1 MVRRRRVIA
10 DDAVAEGEVVHHRA
24 DVERPP
30 WSPAQLIAVLLGI
43 VFLVVGGISLARTG
57 VHTNNMNAHF
67 ANTPLWDHT
76 AWLAL
81 GELFFGLLLLGAGVV
96 PGGARGLMTF
106 LGMIALAFGIAVL
119 VAPTSLGTYT
129 AADSG
134 TGWAYIVVGAILL
147 VAASV
152 SPIFFTGDRRA
163 YGRRR
168 EILT

>member
-1 MVRRRRVIA
+1 MVRRRRVLA
-10 DDAVAEGEVVHHRA
+10 DDAVAEDEVVHHGA
-24 DVERPP
+24 AVERPP

-57 VHTNNMNAHF
+57 VDTNNMNAHF
-67 ANTPLWDHT
+67 GNTPLWHHT

-81 GELFFGLLLLGAGVV
+81 GELFFGLMMLGAGVV

-119 VAPTSLGTYT
+119 IAPTSLHT
-129 AADSG
+129 ATGAHSG
-134 TGWAYIVVGAILL
+134 TGWAYIVVGAVSLI
-147 VAASV
+147 AASV
-152 SPIFFTGDRRA
+152 SPVFFARDRMA

-168 EILT
+168 EVLT